1 MARCPLR
8 VGRDHHPGRR
18 QQRTVGHRRPRRCA
32 DPTGTRCQ
40 IAGLR
45 RRVGRGGRHSQAW
58 SVVSTAATGR
68 RGTRRRSARGGRRA
82 GRRIGDLM
90 ETTAEFGRLAMF
102 PLQSAFL
109 PGEDLPLQIF
119 EPRYAELVRDC
130 MRDNNPRFGVV
141 LISQGREVG
150 GGDVPCDV
158 GTAARGTECD
168 EVAGSGGMVPGSGRL
183 VRSSRKSERIKVCEW
198 LPDNPFPR
206 AVVEEWPDEPGKPVS
221 AGQLEELEDRMMAL
235 FERIA
240 NARDLPVPDREE
252 VLGAP
257 TDTDEPGERL
267 YALASRIPIG
277 PADRYA
283 VLAAPTAAER
293 LTALNEAVDSVAA
306 VIEFQLSE

>member
-1 MARCPLR
+1 
-8 VGRDHHPGRR
+8 
-18 QQRTVGHRRPRRCA
+18 
-32 DPTGTRCQ
+32 
-40 IAGLR
+40 
-45 RRVGRGGRHSQAW
+45 
-58 SVVSTAATGR
+58 
-68 RGTRRRSARGGRRA
+68 
-82 GRRIGDLM
+82 M
-90 ETTAEFGRLAMF
+90 ESTAEFGRLAMF

-150 GGDVPCDV
+150 GGDVRCDV
-158 GTAARGTECD
+158 GTVARITECVETAD
-168 EVAGSGGMVPGSGRL
+168 SGRFL
-183 VRSSRKSERIKVCEW
+183 LRCRTSERIKVCEW
-198 LPDNPFPR
+198 LPDNPYPR

-240 NARDLPVPDREE
+240 NARDLTVPDREE

-267 YALASRIPIG
+267 HALASRIPIG